1 MAKSRVLSAVEEMA
15 TPVLDEMGIELVDI
29 VYIKEGGGWF
39 LRIFIDK
46 PGGVGLEDCRRIS
59 ERIDPLLDEHN
70 PIPHSYTLEVSSPG
84 LERPLKKPA
93 HYERFTGSKIRLN
106 TFVPVE
112 GRRKFKGVL
121 VASDNHSVTLDT
133 EGNRVV
139 IPMEQVASARLAAE
153 F

>member
-1 MAKSRVLSAVEEMA
+1 MAKSRVVSAVEEMA
-15 TPVLDEMGIELVDI
+15 TPVLDEMSIELVDI

-46 PGGVGLEDCRRIS
+46 PGGVGLEDCRRVS
-59 ERIDPLLDEHN
+59 EQIDPLLDEHN

-93 HYERFTGSKIRLN
+93 DYGRFTGSKIRLN

>member
-1 MAKSRVLSAVEEMA
+1 MAKSRVVSAVEEMA
-15 TPVLDEMGIELVDI
+15 TPVLDGMGIELVDI

-46 PGGVGLEDCRRIS
+46 PGGVGLEDCRRVS
-59 ERIDPLLDEHN
+59 EQIDPLLDQHN

-93 HYERFTGSKIRLN
+93 HYERFTGGKIRLH
-106 TFVPVE
+106 TFFPVE

-121 VASDNHSVTLDT
+121 VASDNHSVTLET
-133 EGNRVV
+133 EDGRVV